1 MCLLSNY
8 SNNFADIG
16 INIIQEIQIVAM
28 NNFLWP
34 VNAFGSANGLILD
47 TAHR

>member
-1 MCLLSNY
+1 MYISNY
-8 SNNFADIG
+8 SNNSADIG
-16 INIIQEIQIVAM
+16 INIIQEIQIVATKKL
-28 NNFLWP
+28 LWP